1 MIVTVA
7 KSELARLIERPCKLA
22 QKQKESYLACVKL
35 SVDGSGR
42 LVAEATDLND
52 SVRSVCGAAMV
63 SEDGELLVSARMLSK
78 VVKALPDKPVDL
90 TGEGR
95 TVNIACGRST
105 FDVPSLDPDDFP
117 GLMSPGEVFSVTVES
132 ASLASLAAHTIYAAK
147 REKEGETVSKKL
159 IMDCVNLKCADGTI
173 RATATDSYRIARSSI
188 PAPDAPDFE
197 MNVPV
202 RMISDFAKTA
212 GASVTL
218 FGSDATVGLSSDED
232 AVVGRAY
239 AGNFPNC
246 DGIIAI
252 EPTTRAE
259 VDRGALL
266 DALKRAAVIDGSDP
280 VILALD
286 DGGINVSRKSDVESM
301 SELVDAKVSAPVVA
315 ALNAVYAVDAVSNI
329 PSAEVVLEIQD
340 PIKPLRF
347 SGGGC
352 TAIVMPVRMTN
363 G

>member
-1 MIVTVA
+1 
-7 KSELARLIERPCKLA
+7 
-22 QKQKESYLACVKL
+22 
-35 SVDGSGR
+35 
-42 LVAEATDLND
+42 
-52 SVRSVCGAAMV
+52 
-63 SEDGELLVSARMLSK
+63 
-78 VVKALPDKPVDL
+78 
-90 TGEGR
+90 
-95 TVNIACGRST
+95 
-105 FDVPSLDPDDFP
+105 
-117 GLMSPGEVFSVTVES
+117 
-132 ASLASLAAHTIYAAK
+132 
-147 REKEGETVSKKL
+147 
-159 IMDCVNLKCADGTI
+159 
-173 RATATDSYRIARSSI
+173 
-188 PAPDAPDFE
+188 

-239 AGNFPNC
+239 AGSFPKC